1 MPGLVVAVEV
11 SQGQKVRRGDT
22 LVILEA
28 MKMQTAVPAEAGGTV
43 KRLICRQDHVVD
55 TGDLLLELELD

>member
-1 MPGLVVAVEV
+1 M
-11 SQGQKVRRGDT
+11 KRRDT

-28 MKMQTAVPAEAGGTV
+28 MKMQTAVPAEASGTL

-55 TGDLLLELELD
+55 TGDLLPELELEGKAN